1 MKDSVMSSPI
11 AASGTS
17 PALAAQL
24 QRDDTASIHANLTER
39 FEILKLLGTTGSS
52 FCFVARDLATRK
64 TLSDAGR
71 LVRLKVLSDDAAV
84 DEVQKELF
92 YLEAAAA
99 AKLSHQNIAR
109 TTEAEELGGIH
120 FCTIEQS
127 QNAQSLRGLLDIR
140 SWLEIG
146 VAVSITLQVADALD
160 HAHQMGVLHLNLNPA
175 NILIED
181 DGRVLVTD
189 FGISSQQESAWAH
202 GERSRRH
209 RLQYSS
215 PEQIQGSYA
224 DCRSDLYSVGVILFE
239 MLTDRVPFDST
250 DAGLIKRKHL
260 TQPPHPPQLFRQGI
274 SNYLSALVLTLL
286 EKNPDLRF
294 RTAAQL
300 QMALS
305 RVAYTELAAQA
316 EEETHDNNKDEDA
329 LETEYRAIEATTQSA
344 ELDFIH
350 PQTDLAAPDAT
361 ADTVDK
367 LDVVADD
374 ISPAQDD
381 EADEADAAQNPI
393 TQREFYD
400 PPTITM
406 IDPPPYILSERKTR
420 IEPSSRTST
429 PKAEDRQLSLLESV
443 DKSQRGRRVLA
454 LLAIMVAILLL
465 VSLLGH
471 KYLPHLFQTAES
483 AQQNNLTNALDASP
497 DATVP
502 PALPAVDQPVVA
514 EKAPVPETQNRLN
527 RSSAS
532 ATAPPT
538 SVRPKPP
545 KRRYVKRAASTRV
558 KPTARRKI
566 QAKRQTSR
574 PRYLKRDKGWSRI
587 LKVDD
592 WLKRDEL

>member
-1 MKDSVMSSPI
+1 LLDKPEAPAMKDSVMSSHI

-17 PALAAQL
+17 PALATQL

-39 FEILKLLGTTGSS
+39 FEILKFLGTTGSS

-127 QNAQSLRGLLDIR
+127 LNAQSLRGLLDIR
-140 SWLEIG
+140 SWLEID
-146 VAVSITLQVADALD
+146 VAVSITLQVAEALD
-160 HAHQMGVLHLNLNPA
+160 YAHRMGVLHLNLNPA

-189 FGISSQQESAWAH
+189 FGISSQRELAWAH

-209 RLQYSS
+209 SLQYSS
-215 PEQIQGSYA
+215 PEQIQGSFA
-224 DCRSDLYSVGVILFE
+224 DGPSDLYSTGIILFE

-250 DAGLIKRKHL
+250 DAGLIKRKQL
-260 TQPPHPPQLFRQGI
+260 TQPPHPPQLFRPGI
-274 SNYLSALVLTLL
+274 SNYLSALVVTLL
-286 EKNPDLRF
+286 EKNPDWRF

-305 RVAYTELAAQA
+305 RVADTEFAAQTK
-316 EEETHDNNKDEDA
+316 EETPCKNKDEDS
-329 LETEYRAIEATTQSA
+329 LETEYRAIEATPQSA

-350 PQTDLAAPDAT
+350 SQTDSAAPDMA
-361 ADTVDK
+361 ADTPD
-367 LDVVADD
+367 VADD
-374 ISPAQDD
+374 VISLAQDE
-381 EADEADAAQNPI
+381 EAEAAQNLITHHPI
-393 TQREFYD
+393 THREFFD

-406 IDPPPYILSERKTR
+406 IDPPPYILSEQKTR

-429 PKAEDRQLSLLESV
+429 PKAEIRQPSPPEPI

-454 LLAIMVAILLL
+454 LLAIMVASLLL
-465 VSLLGH
+465 VSLLGR
-471 KYLPHLFQTAES
+471 KYFPHLFQTAES
-483 AQQNNLTNALDASP
+483 AQQNHLTNALDASNT
-497 DATVP
+497 ATVS
-502 PALPAVDQPVVA
+502 PALPGVDQPVIE
-514 EKAPVPETQNRLN
+514 EKAPVPETQNRIN

-532 ATAPPT
+532 ASALPT
-538 SVRPKPP
+538 SVQPTPP
-545 KRRYVKRAASTRV
+545 KRRSVKRATSTKV
-558 KPTARRKI
+558 KQAARRKL

-574 PRYLKRDKGWSRI
+574 PRYIKRNKGLAQTR
-587 LKVDD
+587 
-592 WLKRDEL
+592 